1 LELQTITKKGAPA
14 ANMSDKEALVKERVV
29 KNKEKNHYTNS

>member
-1 LELQTITKKGAPA
+1 MRDFKVSCIYTPA

-29 KNKEKNHYTNS
+29 KNKDKNHYTNS